1 MIVFVVTV
9 LTAHFVDKGISYA
22 GGSSF
27 SYQLQQDNPC
37 SGINFPYTLTGA
49 TNAERIMNLNKAI
62 DCANNNSTSDVIDLN
77 GQRLILW
84 LELNNVTW
92 TAVGSAGATP
102 SAASGS
108 GDIVDLVS
116 LPVGGLL
123 VYTVQAEVD
132 PSAICT
138 LTNTA
143 RIYMPSPYQDTN
155 PNDNVASVSVT
166 VLPVPTATSTPTAT
180 PTASPTNTPT
190 TTPSSTATR
199 TPSATYTATATYTP
213 SPTMQPTA
221 TRTPTAIPRN
231 ENSVYLPVIK

>member
-84 LELNNVTW
+84 LEQCDVDGGGQRWRDAECCERL
-92 TAVGSAGATP
+92 GRYCRSGEPAGRWLACLHR
-102 SAASGS
+102 SG
-108 GDIVDLVS
+108 
-116 LPVGGLL
+116 GGRPERYRHANQYCAHLH
-123 VYTVQAEVD
+123 AE
-132 PSAICT
+132 P
-138 LTNTA
+138 
-143 RIYMPSPYQDTN
+143 
-155 PNDNVASVSVT
+155 
-166 VLPVPTATSTPTAT
+166 
-180 PTASPTNTPT
+180 
-190 TTPSSTATR
+190 
-199 TPSATYTATATYTP
+199 
-213 SPTMQPTA
+213 
-221 TRTPTAIPRN
+221 IPRYQPKRQRS
-231 ENSVYLPVIK
+231 ER